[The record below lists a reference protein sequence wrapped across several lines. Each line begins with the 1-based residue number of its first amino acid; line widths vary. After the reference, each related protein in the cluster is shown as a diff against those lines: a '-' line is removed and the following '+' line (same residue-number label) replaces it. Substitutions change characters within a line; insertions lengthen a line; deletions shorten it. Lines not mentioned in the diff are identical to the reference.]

1 MSPSRFKRNWKL
13 RSLLFWGLLGVSF
26 LSILVLTG
34 AGARYLTPLLV
45 RQAELRLEA
54 SATATQLSLASY
66 IRHHLSGLDTL
77 AIALR
82 DEPPGPHAEAM
93 LIDFQRR
100 HDGFKTLL
108 WANREGDALVARVR
122 EGGKYSDVAVRG
134 ASHASTPYFDIPKQ
148 SLDHYVSDVLIGQY
162 FAPDPVIALSAPIV
176 SVAGAFNGIAE
187 GSLELSFAR
196 LKEELRL
203 PPAPVVALL
212 IDSKDQVIYSTSD
225 QYPGLRSL
233 KGSELLNQ
241 ITSAN
246 DRTTLEVA
254 LPGGRALAAVTSGG
268 LPGWRVVM
276 LEPFDET
283 QRKITQY
290 YWFVLLWFAIAVTI
304 AAVLASTLT
313 RFITRPVE
321 SLLTALRTGA
331 DTNAQPAGGPICPA
345 EITELAEGFQKLND
359 ELRESNRVLDRK
371 VEERTVELVE
381 AKRQA
386 EEASK
391 VKSDFLATMSHEI
404 RTPMSGVLGMA
415 QLLLDSPLSTDQR
428 ELAASLMRSGESLL
442 RILNDILDLSKLEAG
457 RLDIAAAPFESRVL
471 FEECIE
477 LMAPVATAKHVDLCL
492 DVDDSVPPVLIGDG
506 LRIRQVVL
514 NLCGNAVKF
523 TSEGYV
529 MVSVTATRHENAAD
543 RIQLRVR
550 VKDTGSGIPADQRQF
565 LFERF
570 RQLDASPARR
580 HGGTGLGLSIS
591 RQLVELMDG
600 QIRAESEAGTGS
612 TFAFEVPLSVGTPAE
627 PVQPLAGVEVHMDCM
642 KKPWLQ
648 PALASQIRNMGGSV
662 DGTGTGKIIEL
673 SDQRGTLAP
682 GVISIA
688 ALGLPLRSARLAAKL
703 LHADQV
709 RQQDAVTAPAPSPT
723 HRGPS
728 ILRVLLAEDNIVNQK
743 IAVRLL
749 ERLGCDVTLVVNGRE
764 AVAASLRGDYD
775 IVLMDCQMPE
785 MDGYQAA
792 AAIRETERPG
802 TRIPILALTA
812 HALAGERERCVEA
825 GMDDFVTKPI
835 SLDTLREVV
844 ERYKVSTLR

>member
-1 MSPSRFKRNWKL
+1 MIPRSMKRSWTL

-54 SATATQLSLASY
+54 SATATQLSLDSY
-66 IRHHLSGLDTL
+66 IRHHRSGLETL
-77 AIALR
+77 AFSLR
-82 DEPPGPHAEAM
+82 DEPAGPHAEASSHAEAL

-108 WANREGDALVARVR
+108 WANRQGDALVARVR
-122 EGGKYSDVAVRG
+122 EGAKYLDVAVRG
-134 ASHASTPYFDIPKQ
+134 ASHASTPYFDTPKKTLE
-148 SLDHYVSDVLIGQY
+148 SYVSGVSLGQY
-162 FAPDPVIALSAPIV
+162 YAPDPVVAISAPIV
-176 SVAGAFNGIAE
+176 SSAGAFSGIAE

-203 PPAPVVALL
+203 PASPVVTLL

-225 QYPGLRSL
+225 QYPGMRSL
-233 KGSELLNQ
+233 NGSDLLNQ
-241 ITSAN
+241 ISTGRSI
-246 DRTTLEVA
+246 LEVS
-254 LPGGRALAAVTSGG
+254 LKTGRALAAVTSGG

-290 YWFVLLWFAIAVTI
+290 YWFALLWFAIAVTI
-304 AAVLASTLT
+304 AALLASFLT

-321 SLLTALRTGA
+321 SLLTALRTGGDA
-331 DTNAQPAGGPICPA
+331 PVGGPICPA
-345 EITELAEGFQKLND
+345 EITELAQGFEKLNA

-371 VEERTVELVE
+371 VEERTAELVE

-386 EEASK
+386 EEASS

-415 QLLLDSPLSTDQR
+415 QLLLDSPLSEDQR

-442 RILNDILDLSKLEAG
+442 HILNDILDLSKLEAG
-457 RLDIAAAPFESRVL
+457 RLDIAAAPFESWTL
-471 FEECIE
+471 FEECVE

-492 DVDDSVPPVLIGDG
+492 DVDASVPPVLIGDG
-506 LRIRQVVL
+506 LRIRQILL

-523 TSEGYV
+523 TSQGYV
-529 MVSVTATRHENAAD
+529 LVTVTATVTNKTTT
-543 RIQLRVR
+543 LLVR
-550 VKDTGSGIPADQRQF
+550 VKDTGSGISSDQQHL

-591 RQLVELMDG
+591 RQLVELMGG
-600 QIRAESEAGTGS
+600 QIRAESAAGEGS
-612 TFAFEVPLSVGTPAE
+612 TFEFEVPVTVGPLAADSLK
-627 PVQPLAGVEVHMDCM
+627 PLAGIDVRIDCSA
-642 KKPWLQ
+642 KPWLCA
-648 PALASQIRNMGGSV
+648 ALRSQIAGLGGSV
-662 DGTGTGKIIEL
+662 DATGTGRIIEL
-673 SDQRGTLAP
+673 SDARSPLPP
-682 GVISIA
+682 GVISIG

-703 LHADQV
+703 LHADQARERDNV
-709 RQQDAVTAPAPSPT
+709 VVPASA
-723 HRGPS
+723 HEGS
-728 ILRVLLAEDNIVNQK
+728 GLRVLLAEDNAVNQK

-749 ERLGCDVTLVVNGRE
+749 ERLGCDVTLVSNGRE
-764 AVAASLRGDYD
+764 AVAASLRGEYD

-802 TRIPILALTA
+802 ARIPILALTA
-812 HALAGERERCVEA
+812 HALAGERERCLAA

-844 ERYKVSTLR
+844 AHYKVGTLG

>member
-1 MSPSRFKRNWKL
+1 MTLGRMKRKWKL
-13 RSLLFWGLLGVSF
+13 RSHLFWGLLGVSF

-54 SATATQLSLASY
+54 SATATQLSLDSY
-66 IRHHLSGLDTL
+66 IRRHRSGLETL
-77 AIALR
+77 AFSLR
-82 DEPPGPHAEAM
+82 DEPASSHAEAM

-108 WANREGDALVARVR
+108 WTNREGDALVARVR
-122 EGGKYSDVAVRG
+122 EGGRYSDVAVRG
-134 ASHASTPYFDIPKQ
+134 ASHASTPYFDEPKRTLE
-148 SLDHYVSDVLIGQY
+148 SYVSGVSLGQS
-162 FAPDPVIALSAPIV
+162 FAPDPVIAISAPIV
-176 SVAGAFNGIAE
+176 SGAGTFNGIAE

-212 IDSKDQVIYSTSD
+212 IDSKDQVIYSTSN

-233 KGSELLNQ
+233 TGSELLNQ
-241 ITSAN
+241 ITAAG
-246 DRTTLEVA
+246 DRLSLEVK
-254 LPGGRALAAVTSGG
+254 LPAGRTLAAVTSGG

-283 QRKITQY
+283 QREITQY
-290 YWFVLLWFAIAVTI
+290 YLFALLWLAIAVTI

-321 SLLTALRTGA
+321 SLLAALRTGGDA
-331 DTNAQPAGGPICPA
+331 RAQQTDGPICPA

-359 ELRESNRVLDRK
+359 GLRESNRVLDRK

-386 EEASK
+386 EEASR

-415 QLLLDSPLSTDQR
+415 QLLLDSPLSEDQR

-457 RLDIAAAPFESRVL
+457 RLDIAVAPFESRLL

-492 DVDDSVPPVLIGDG
+492 DLDASVPPVLIGDG
-506 LRIRQVVL
+506 LRIRQVLL

-523 TSEGYV
+523 TTQGYV
-529 MVSVTATRHENAAD
+529 LVTVTATPRTEAD
-543 RIQLRVR
+543 NRIQLLVR
-550 VKDTGSGIPADQRQF
+550 VKDTGSGISADQQQF

-591 RQLVELMDG
+591 RQLAELMDG

-612 TFAFEVPLSVGTPAE
+612 TFEFEAPMTVGVGPEASK
-627 PVQPLAGVEVHMDCM
+627 PLAGVEVRIDSA
-642 KKPWLQ
+642 KPWLRA
-648 PALASQIRNMGGSV
+648 ALTSQIRGLGGCV
-662 DGTGTGKIIEL
+662 DGTGTGRVIEL
-673 SDQRGTLAP
+673 SDARGP
-682 GVISIA
+682 GVIAIGS
-688 ALGLPLRSARLAAKL
+688 LGLPLRSARLAAKL

-709 RQQDAVTAPAPSPT
+709 REQEAAEPSPVTARDSS
-723 HRGPS
+723 G
-728 ILRVLLAEDNIVNQK
+728 LRVLLAEDNLVNQK

-749 ERLGCDVTLVVNGRE
+749 ERLGCDVTLVSNGRE

-802 TRIPILALTA
+802 SHMPILALTA
-812 HALAGERERCVEA
+812 HALAGERERCLAA

-835 SLDTLREVV
+835 SFDMLREVV
-844 ERYKVSTLR
+844 AHYKVSTLR